1 MKGYLPAII
10 GMALVTYL
18 PRVIPLMALKDRKIE
33 GKMKRFLQ
41 YIPYTSL
48 SVLIIRGIL
57 TSSQD
62 MMVPTILGIS
72 SAAILSYLKGN
83 LVLSVFVGILVSYI
97 LLQQN
102 L

>member
-1 MKGYLPAII
+1 LKGYLPVII

-57 TSSQD
+57 TSSQE
-62 MMVPTILGIS
+62 MIIPTILGIS
-72 SAAILSYLKGN
+72 SAALAAYLKGN
-83 LVLSVFVGILVSYI
+83 LLLSVFAGILVSYL
-97 LLQQN
+97 LLQ
-102 L
+102 

>member
-1 MKGYLPAII
+1 LKGYLPVII

-57 TSSQD
+57 TSSQE
-62 MMVPTILGIS
+62 MIIPTILGIS
-72 SAAILSYLKGN
+72 AAALAAYLKGN
-83 LVLSVFVGILVSYI
+83 LLLSVFAGILVSYL
-97 LLQQN
+97 LLQ
-102 L
+102 

>member
-1 MKGYLPAII
+1 LKGYLPVII

-57 TSSQD
+57 TSSQE
-62 MMVPTILGIS
+62 MIIPTILGIS
-72 SAAILSYLKGN
+72 SAALAAYLKEN
-83 LVLSVFVGILVSYI
+83 LLLSVFAGILVSYL
-97 LLQQN
+97 LLQ
-102 L
+102 

>member
-1 MKGYLPAII
+1 MKGYLPVII

-18 PRVIPLMALKDRKIE
+18 PRVIPLMVLKDRKIE

-57 TSSQD
+57 TSSQE
-62 MMVPTILGIS
+62 MIIPTILGIS
-72 SAAILSYLKGN
+72 SAALAAYLNGN
-83 LVLSVFVGILVSYI
+83 LLLSVFAGILVSYL
-97 LLQQN
+97 LLQ
-102 L
+102 

>member
-1 MKGYLPAII
+1 LKGYLPAII

-57 TSSQD
+57 TSSQE
-62 MMVPTILGIS
+62 MIIPTILGIS
-72 SAAILSYLKGN
+72 SAALAAYLKGN
-83 LVLSVFVGILVSYI
+83 LLLSVFAGILVSYL
-97 LLQQN
+97 LLQ
-102 L
+102 

>member
-1 MKGYLPAII
+1 MKGYLPVII

-57 TSSQD
+57 TSSQE
-62 MMVPTILGIS
+62 MIIPTILGIS
-72 SAAILSYLKGN
+72 AAALAAYLKGN
-83 LVLSVFVGILVSYI
+83 LLLSVFAGILVSYL
-97 LLQQN
+97 LLQ
-102 L
+102 

>member
-1 MKGYLPAII
+1 
-10 GMALVTYL
+10 MALVTYL

-57 TSSQD
+57 TSSQE
-62 MMVPTILGIS
+62 MIIPTILGIS
-72 SAAILSYLKGN
+72 AAALAAYLKGN
-83 LVLSVFVGILVSYI
+83 LLLSVFAGILVSYL
-97 LLQQN
+97 LLQ
-102 L
+102 

>member
-57 TSSQD
+57 TSSQE
-62 MMVPTILGIS
+62 MIIPTILGIS
-72 SAAILSYLKGN
+72 SAALAAYLKGN
-83 LVLSVFVGILVSYI
+83 LLLSVFAGILVSYL
-97 LLQQN
+97 LLQ
-102 L
+102 